1 MAYIEKEIKLRIED
15 PVVLA
20 IDLKKKGACFIGK
33 AFQRTIRF
41 DDRNAS
47 LASRGIALRVRSGL
61 CNVVTV
67 KRKLE
72 DAGGVSQREEYEA
85 KAEDIEI
92 FRNMF
97 ITLGFDCE
105 RIMEKY
111 RMDFEFNST
120 LVSIDEMPFG
130 MFVEIEG
137 EEDKISETVNL
148 LGLYGRERILGSYWD
163 VFEEYKKEHGLAGDN
178 IEFEK
183 SYIFVLKDFD
193 LESMR
198 DY

>member
-15 PVVLA
+15 PVSLSA
-20 IDLKKKGACFIGK
+20 DLKRKGARFIGK
-33 AFQRTIRF
+33 AFQRTVRF
-41 DDRNAS
+41 DDQNAS
-47 LASRGIALRVRSGL
+47 LALRGIALRVRSGL
-61 CNVVTV
+61 CDVVTV
-67 KRKLE
+67 KRKLD

-85 KAEDIEI
+85 EVEDIEI
-92 FRNMF
+92 FRRMF
-97 ITLGFDCE
+97 IALGFDRE

-111 RMDFEFNST
+111 RMDFEFNGT
-120 LVSIDEMPFG
+120 LVSVDEMPFG

-148 LGLYGRERILGSYWD
+148 LGLYGKERILGSYWD
-163 VFEEYKKEHGLAGDN
+163 VFEEYKKEHGFAGEN

-183 SYIFVLKDFD
+183 SHIFVLKDFD